1 MTLNPQLTAIIVHD
15 LKNALGVLEGQL
27 SALTADLDHQQAIQA
42 HTTCVALREKLIGF
56 LTLYKA
62 SEHGLVARIEAISPD
77 DFLQALVRNQ
87 PVDNSVERP
96 KIQIIINDGA
106 MPAIAFFDEHLTG
119 MALDAALQ
127 NALRFAKSEISIACA
142 KTDGETV
149 FTIQDDGPGL
159 GITEEKP
166 STGLGMALCQAIGH
180 AHQNNSRHGSA
191 HLQSLPNGGALFTL
205 RLP

>member
-1 MTLNPQLTAIIVHD
+1 MTMNPQLTAIIVHD

-27 SALTADLDHQQAIQA
+27 SALTADLNHVHAVQA
-42 HTTCVALREKLIGF
+42 HTTCVTLREKLIGF

-62 SEHGLVARIEAISPD
+62 SEHGLTARVEAVSPD
-77 DFLQALVRNQ
+77 DFLQALVRNHH
-87 PVDNSVERP
+87 VVNSAEHP
-96 KIQIIINDGA
+96 QIQISINDDA

-127 NALRFAKSEISIACA
+127 NALRFATSEINIACA
-142 KTDGETV
+142 KKDGEIV

-159 GITEEKP
+159 GTVEEKP
-166 STGLGMALCQAIGH
+166 STGLGMALCEAIAR
-180 AHQNNSRHGSA
+180 AHQNEDRLGST
-191 HLQSLPNGGALFTL
+191 HLESLPDGGALFTL

>member
-1 MTLNPQLTAIIVHD
+1 MNPQLTAIIVHD

-27 SALTADLDHQQAIQA
+27 SALTADLDRQQAIQA

-62 SEHGLVARIEAISPD
+62 SEHGLVARVEAVSPN
-77 DFLQALVRNQ
+77 DFLQTLVRNH
-87 PVDNSVERP
+87 PVVNLTEHP
-96 KIQIIINDGA
+96 QIQITINDDA
-106 MPAIAFFDEHLTG
+106 MPAIAFFDEHLVG

-127 NALRFAKSEISIACA
+127 NALRFAKSTISIACA
-142 KTDGETV
+142 KTDCEIV

-159 GITEEKP
+159 GTKEEKP
-166 STGLGMALCQAIGH
+166 STGLGLALCEAIAR
-180 AHQNNSRHGSA
+180 AHQNEERHGNA
-191 HLQSLPNGGALFTL
+191 HLQSLADGGALFTL

>member
-1 MTLNPQLTAIIVHD
+1 MNPQLTAVIVHD
-15 LKNALGVLEGQL
+15 LKNALGALEGQL
-27 SALTADLDHQQAIQA
+27 AALTVDLEHQQALQA

-62 SEHGLVARIEAISPD
+62 SEHGLRARVEALSPD
-77 DFLQALVRNQ
+77 DFLQALIRNHPVIQ
-87 PVDNSVERP
+87 PVGHPQIE
-96 KIQIIINDGA
+96 IIIDDTA
-106 MPAIAFFDEHLTG
+106 MPAIAFFDENLTG

-127 NALRFAKSEISIACA
+127 NALRFAKSRIRIACT
-142 KTDGETV
+142 KRDDEIV

-166 STGLGMALCQAIGH
+166 STGLGMALCEAIAH
-180 AHQNNSRHGSA
+180 AHQNEDRHGSA
-191 HLQSLPNGGALFTL
+191 QLQSLADGGALFTL

>member
-1 MTLNPQLTAIIVHD
+1 MNPQLTAIIVHD

-27 SALTADLDHQQAIQA
+27 SALTADLDHQQAVQA

-62 SEHGLVARIEAISPD
+62 SEHALTARVEAVSPD
-77 DFLQALVRNQ
+77 DFLQALVRNHL
-87 PVDNSVERP
+87 VEHSTEGP
-96 KIQIIINDGA
+96 KIQITINDEA
-106 MPAIAFFDEHLTG
+106 MPAIAFFDEYLTG

-127 NALRFAKSEISIACA
+127 NALRFAKSEINITCA
-142 KTDGETV
+142 KTDGEIV

-159 GITEEKP
+159 GTAEEKP
-166 STGLGMALCQAIGH
+166 STGLGMALCEAIAH
-180 AHQNNSRHGSA
+180 AHQNEGRLGSTQ
-191 HLQSLPNGGALFTL
+191 LQSLPAGGALFTL

>member
-1 MTLNPQLTAIIVHD
+1 MNPQLTAVIVHD

-27 SALTADLDHQQAIQA
+27 SALTADLDHEQAVQA

-62 SEHGLVARIEAISPD
+62 SEHGLIARVEAVSPD
-77 DFLQALVRNQ
+77 DFLQALVRNH
-87 PVDNSVERP
+87 PVINSA
-96 KIQIIINDGA
+96 KHSQIQISIKDDA
-106 MPAIAFFDEHLTG
+106 MPAIAFFDENLTG

-142 KTDGETV
+142 KRDDEIV

-159 GITEEKP
+159 GTIEEKP
-166 STGLGMALCQAIGH
+166 STGLGLALCEAIAR
-180 AHQNNSRHGSA
+180 AHQNEGRLGSTQ
-191 HLQSLPNGGALFTL
+191 LESLSEGGALFTL